1 MRWLKLGT
9 LIIVFL
15 LAVYAVSMTFVA
27 ESKSFTVEKEINYP
41 VDKVFP
47 QFNNLQNFSR
57 WSGFFARNK
66 NLTFDFFTPYEGQ
79 GSSMSYHDKKN
90 EDVFGD
96 LFIRY
101 ENPNKTLRYQLFEG
115 RNRNPYL
122 IDLKFIPANGK
133 TRIIWYVQTPKQ
145 PFLKRSLNLISED
158 DINQNI
164 ESGMKTLFNI
174 LGNKVNKE
182 QQRENLKFD
191 SLMVEEKEG
200 QLLLGVN
207 VNSKNTVL

>member
-1 MRWLKLGT
+1 MRWLKFGT

-90 EDVFGD
+90 
-96 LFIRY
+96 
-101 ENPNKTLRYQLFEG
+101 KTFLEICLSG
-115 RNRNPYL
+115 TKIL
-122 IDLKFIPANGK
+122 I
-133 TRIIWYVQTPKQ
+133 
-145 PFLKRSLNLISED
+145 KRSAISCSRAKRA
-158 DINQNI
+158 IP
-164 ESGMKTLFNI
+164 I
-174 LGNKVNKE
+174 L
-182 QQRENLKFD
+182 
-191 SLMVEEKEG
+191 SI
-200 QLLLGVN
+200 
-207 VNSKNTVL
+207 